1 MAQGRFIPRNPQKYF
16 GNAAQIFFRS
26 SWELTVMKFFDSSI
40 SVTRWNSEEVAI
52 PYISP
57 KDGRVHR
64 YYPDFMF
71 EMINTNQEVERWIV
85 EVKPLK
91 EASAE
96 HAKSAYDRVALMV
109 NEAKWIAAE
118 RFCQVNG
125 MKFKVITE
133 VDIYRMMPR
142 TAKKKAPKVKKLA
155 ANGTKKPVA
164 PRKPKTASK
173 TSITRA
179 PTNDKRKSKKTSA

>member
-1 MAQGRFIPRNPQKYF
+1 
-16 GNAAQIFFRS
+16 
-26 SWELTVMKFFDSSI
+26 
-40 SVTRWNSEEVAI
+40 
-52 PYISP
+52 
-57 KDGRVHR
+57 
-64 YYPDFMF
+64 
-71 EMINTNQEVERWIV
+71 
-85 EVKPLK
+85 
-91 EASAE
+91 
-96 HAKSAYDRVALMV
+96 
-109 NEAKWIAAE
+109 
-118 RFCQVNG
+118 

>member
-16 GNAAQIFFRS
+16 GNSTQIFFRS
-26 SWELTVMKFFDSSI
+26 SWELTVMKFFDSST

-52 PYISP
+52 SYISP
-57 KDGRVHR
+57 KDGRIHR

-71 EMINTNQEVERWIV
+71 EMININQEVERWIV

-91 EASAE
+91 ETSIE
-96 HAKSAYDRVALMV
+96 HAKSAYDKVAVAV
-109 NEAKWIAAE
+109 NEAKWFAAE
-118 RFCQVNG
+118 RFCQANG

-133 VDIYRMMPR
+133 VDIYRMVPR

-155 ANGTKKPVA
+155 ANGTKKPVT
-164 PRKPKTASK
+164 PRKSSK

-179 PTNDKRKSKKTSA
+179 STNGKRKSKKSSA